1 MSRKEIP
8 MNIMVILHSHICGGA
23 EVHALALM
31 RGLAHR
37 GHKVAFAGP
46 DDSWLAEKAQENSI
60 ESIHVPMHG
69 MVDLI
74 SLFLLVRSARRWKP
88 DLLHGHLVRGTHYA
102 TMTGRVIAC
111 PTVATAHSTISYK
124 RFHRAGHVIAV
135 SEAVK
140 DSLVARQIRSSKIT
154 RIYHGIP
161 DSFVLRKYRED
172 VRKNL
177 GIKEDECALC
187 MVARFIPDKGHD
199 LLLRA
204 FSGLK
209 DRRFKLF
216 LAGEDSGPWAR
227 EIRSMAK
234 DRDLEGSMVFLGFK
248 EDVPRFMAGM
258 DILIAPSRREAL
270 SISIIEA
277 LSMGLPVIAARV
289 GGIPEVVRN
298 RVNGLLVEKENAKE
312 LREAIS
318 YLVSHPD
325 VRHAYG
331 LKGRELF
338 LQEFSEGEMVD
349 CHLRLYRSLTHRSCA
364 SPPVLSTKRSDL
376 SIAED
381 SAGGYGRRECGL

>member
-1 MSRKEIP
+1 MK
-8 MNIMVILHSHICGGA
+8 IMEILHSHICGGA

-31 RGLAHR
+31 RGLVHR

-46 DDSWLAEKAQENSI
+46 ADSWLTEQVQKTSI

-69 MVDLI
+69 MVDLV

-102 TMTGRVIAC
+102 TMTGRIAGL
-111 PTVATAHSTISYK
+111 PTVATAHSTSSYK
-124 RFHRAGHVIAV
+124 RFHRADCVIAV
-135 SEAVK
+135 SQAVR
-140 DSLVARQIRSSKIT
+140 DSLVARQIKSSKIA

-161 DSFVLRKYRED
+161 DNFALKRYRQD
-172 VRKNL
+172 VRENL

-199 LLLRA
+199 LLLRVL
-204 FSGLK
+204 SHLQ
-209 DRRFKLF
+209 DRRCKLF
-216 LAGEDSGPWAR
+216 LAGEDSGPWAK
-227 EIRSMAK
+227 EMRSMAK
-234 DRDLEGSMVFLGFK
+234 TRNLGDRAIFLGF
-248 EDVPRFMAGM
+248 EENVLRLLAGM

-298 RVNGLLVEKENAKE
+298 RGNGLLVEKENAKE
-312 LREAIS
+312 LQEAIS

-331 LKGRELF
+331 LQGRELF
-338 LQEFSEGEMVD
+338 LQEFSEGEMVN
-349 CHLRLYRSLTHRSCA
+349 CHLGLYRSLICHSHA
-364 SPPVLSTKRSDL
+364 STPILPTERTDL
-376 SIAED
+376 GTSEHVI
-381 SAGGYGRRECGL
+381 GGYGSQ